1 MDDTQIKICDHIM
14 NELWEVED
22 NAVNLEDPE
31 VIAAAKTAV
40 RNLEN
45 LLETL
50 EGNHDSLNLSKTWRY
65 LGDAYFSQ
73 SGKKNEDALKR
84 GREAYLKAESLL
96 TETGD
101 TQEMAK
107 LQFNLANTTR
117 LIDGGRNRS
126 LLEEARSRYHKARE
140 LFKLVMPGIVPQV
153 EDSIESLEIVI
164 RGLGYLESAE
174 EGFEETKDLQARLQ
188 AAGDDPQKVLQVQK
202 EYDALQKKVLGP
214 DEQLQKFRTFF
225 ESAAPLLNPKDRSRE
240 DKLSCIRSKLDELE
254 GQLQDQES
262 PEQPSE
268 NALFDMVF
276 GAIGKAGQKGEVDSE
291 RETTLRRVLEEFQ
304 RIYNRPDGTPEQMA
318 LKSREMR
325 ELIQRYKNIFL
336 NPQIGNKK
344 DS

>member
-1 MDDTQIKICDHIM
+1 
-14 NELWEVED
+14 
-22 NAVNLEDPE
+22 
-31 VIAAAKTAV
+31 
-40 RNLEN
+40 
-45 LLETL
+45 
-50 EGNHDSLNLSKTWRY
+50 
-65 LGDAYFSQ
+65 
-73 SGKKNEDALKR
+73 
-84 GREAYLKAESLL
+84 
-96 TETGD
+96 
-101 TQEMAK
+101 
-107 LQFNLANTTR
+107 
-117 LIDGGRNRS
+117 
-126 LLEEARSRYHKARE
+126 
-140 LFKLVMPGIVPQV
+140 MPGIVPQV

-174 EGFEETKDLQARLQ
+174 AGFEETKDLQARLQ